1 MSAVV
6 NFSID
11 LNKIPKDK
19 VKKKNGQAW
28 LDLTIGLN
36 DDTNEYGNN
45 AAVWVRQSYEQ
56 YKVKDKKEYLG
67 NGRVAYSSGNVVKA
81 EVQQKDDADGLDF

>member
-1 MSAVV
+1 MASIIKA
-6 NFSID
+6 SID

>member
-28 LDLTIGLN
+28 L
-36 DDTNEYGNN
+36 
-45 AAVWVRQSYEQ
+45 VRQSYEQ